1 MAADDFEVDIYEAAK
16 EALERNAMRDI
27 EISQKFNGDTFYGID
42 ILEKHNQITGWREK
56 TRMTAAEK
64 QQRNHSDW
72 FWGID
77 YQEMIQLE
85 EEQRKQE
92 SSNLEQEE
100 HEQRSYGDEFW
111 GLEKER
117 ARREKE
123 NERILGKQNLSWM
136 EEQEREQCYYADSF
150 FGIDAVAAQQALE
163 HRNRL
168 LSQCNKATV
177 AEEAKKQ
184 KQEQEQ
190 EQEGEEEEEEE
201 TTAKG
206 QRSTKRLKTEKDRM
220 EHEESLQR
228 AQGDT
233 FWGLNREYIEAG
245 LHIVQFRKHLL
256 QKRIKES
263 NNFKNH
269 LTMSKHLAWSI
280 TAKKREEVE
289 SLKRKQEEERKRA
302 EYMQSFYNV
311 TPNPSSTSPSRLTF
325 GSVVNPLVEQDPTW
339 GGAAVG
345 EGGSEVQ
352 DLSTSSLPSSSF
364 LFAQST
370 ISERRRR
377 TDNLPSLENPL
388 RTDGTFDDDQ
398 QELKQIRRKI
408 FSSRHNVYQLKKMLK
423 EESVKKRLRKKKFLS
438 LSLPQVGL
446 STEARRR
453 RRVVAGKVKRLS
465 GVYNMEEDTHAKNL
479 EKTLEQEN
487 WNNWNS
493 LESYAS
499 LESFAVE
506 NQVEN
511 QTGGRTRRRRRTKE
525 ETPSESPSPPPRKQP
540 SKVQMRRKK
549 KKRRKRRKQG
559 VEVPTKQRAARRSQ
573 EVDDVESMRHLFEL
587 DLEEVDIEEK
597 DFFLQQNRYQEA
609 RRELRRDESEK
620 MGPL

>member
-1 MAADDFEVDIYEAAK
+1 
-16 EALERNAMRDI
+16 
-27 EISQKFNGDTFYGID
+27 
-42 ILEKHNQITGWREK
+42 
-56 TRMTAAEK
+56 
-64 QQRNHSDW
+64 
-72 FWGID
+72 
-77 YQEMIQLE
+77 
-85 EEQRKQE
+85 
-92 SSNLEQEE
+92 
-100 HEQRSYGDEFW
+100 
-111 GLEKER
+111 
-117 ARREKE
+117 
-123 NERILGKQNLSWM
+123 
-136 EEQEREQCYYADSF
+136 
-150 FGIDAVAAQQALE
+150 
-163 HRNRL
+163 
-168 LSQCNKATV
+168 
-177 AEEAKKQ
+177 
-184 KQEQEQ
+184 
-190 EQEGEEEEEEE
+190 
-201 TTAKG
+201 
-206 QRSTKRLKTEKDRM
+206 M

-233 FWGLNREYIEAG
+233 FWGLNREYIDAG
-245 LHIVQFRKHLL
+245 LHIVHFRKRLL

-263 NNFKNH
+263 NNFKNMR
-269 LTMSKHLAWSI
+269 TMSKHLAWSI

-289 SLKRKQEEERKRA
+289 SLKRKQKEERIRA
-302 EYMQSFYNV
+302 EYMQSFYNT
-311 TPNPSSTSPSRLTF
+311 TPNLSITSPSRLTF
-325 GSVVNPLVEQDPTW
+325 GSVVNPLVEQDPT
-339 GGAAVG
+339 GGAVR
-345 EGGSEVQ
+345 GGSEVQ
-352 DLSTSSLPSSSF
+352 NLSTFSLPSSSF

-370 ISERRRR
+370 MSERRRR

-388 RTDGTFDDDQ
+388 RKDGTFNDDQ

-438 LSLPQVGL
+438 LSLPRVGL

-479 EKTLEQEN
+479 EETFEQEN

-540 SKVQMRRKK
+540 SKVQLRKK
-549 KKRRKRRKQG
+549 KKRRRTRRKQG
-559 VEVPTKQRAARRSQ
+559 VELPTKQRAARRSQ
-573 EVDDVESMRHLFEL
+573 EVDNVESMRHLKL
-587 DLEEVDIEEK
+587 DLEEVDKEEN

-609 RRELRRDESEK
+609 RRELRRDEMEK